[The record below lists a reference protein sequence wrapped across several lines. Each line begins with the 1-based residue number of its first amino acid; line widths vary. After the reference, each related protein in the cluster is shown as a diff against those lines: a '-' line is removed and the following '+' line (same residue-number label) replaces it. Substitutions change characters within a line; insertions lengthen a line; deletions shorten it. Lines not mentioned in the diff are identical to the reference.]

1 MKPAL
6 EPETDPQRRFEIL
19 EGRHENPLFV
29 TFVKPKLEA
38 IIAESTAVAVD
49 KLAKGK
55 ARREA
60 REKLAL
66 AKELLAEYDT
76 REGQLRKQLGL
87 VPALQIDPG
96 YFSVGR
102 FHGTASK
109 ADAKDGPADISNS
122 GA

>member
-19 EGRHENPLFV
+19 ESRHENPLFV

-38 IIAESTAVAVD
+38 IITESTAVAVD
-49 KLAKGK
+49 KSAKGK

-60 REKLAL
+60 RERLAL

-76 REGQLRKQLGL
+76 REGQLRKQLGFPESRL
-87 VPALQIDPG
+87 NGRGPPA
-96 YFSVGR
+96 F
-102 FHGTASK
+102 
-109 ADAKDGPADISNS
+109 
-122 GA
+122 